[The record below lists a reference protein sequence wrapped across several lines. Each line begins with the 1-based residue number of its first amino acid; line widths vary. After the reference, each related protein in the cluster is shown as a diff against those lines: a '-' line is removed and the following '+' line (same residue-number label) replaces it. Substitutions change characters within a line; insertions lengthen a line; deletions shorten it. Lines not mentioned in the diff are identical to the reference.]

1 MSYSLARPKR
11 LSLDSFA
18 QLGGLH
24 PEMVLRLI
32 SLGLLEADTDVSGT
46 VWLQPNQLVV
56 AARIKRLRSGFA
68 LNYAALGLVVD
79 LLDRISELE
88 AAVRHQSRST
98 GGRTWT

>member
-1 MSYSLARPKR
+1 MSYSLARPNR
-11 LSLDSFA
+11 LSVDSFA

-24 PEMVLRLI
+24 PDMVLRLI
-32 SLGLLEADTDVSGT
+32 ALGLLEADTDVNSR

-56 AARIKRLRSGFA
+56 AARIKRLRSGFS

-88 AAVRHQSRST
+88 AAVRHQSRPT

>member
-1 MSYSLARPKR
+1 MTYPLARPNR
-11 LSLDSFA
+11 LSLETFC
-18 QLGGLH
+18 QIVGLH
-24 PEMVLRLI
+24 PEMVHRLI
-32 SLGLLEADTDVSGT
+32 ALDLLEAETDANDE
-46 VWLQPNQLVV
+46 VWLRPNQLVV

-98 GGRTWT
+98 GGRKWT